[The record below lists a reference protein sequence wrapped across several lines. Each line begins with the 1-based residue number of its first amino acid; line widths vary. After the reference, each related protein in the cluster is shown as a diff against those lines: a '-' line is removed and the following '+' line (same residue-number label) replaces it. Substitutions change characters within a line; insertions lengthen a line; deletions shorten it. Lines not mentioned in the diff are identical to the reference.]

1 MSFATLGSPWA
12 LHSPAKNFEY
22 FIETYWAT
30 VNTATV
36 TQRCKTDEI
45 NWNSY
50 IIIWA
55 HVLAYIEKVIWKKR
69 YNNCS
74 KKKLTTS
81 TSVDINSKISN
92 LTKTKYIIWLQK
104 SKWEADLQGVMMFSF
119 LTGEGNK
126 RVPRCRAKWNIRWAL
141 PQRVNRFFIRF
152 FQCCCCLPPFSDFMR
167 SR

>member
-1 MSFATLGSPWA
+1 MSSFATLGSPWA

-22 FIETYWAT
+22 FIETCWAT
-30 VNTATV
+30 ANTATV

-81 TSVDINSKISN
+81 TSVDINSKN
-92 LTKTKYIIWLQK
+92 FKFDK
-104 SKWEADLQGVMMFSF
+104 
-119 LTGEGNK
+119 NK
-126 RVPRCRAKWNIRWAL
+126 IYYMAAKK
-141 PQRVNRFFIRF
+141 Q
-152 FQCCCCLPPFSDFMR
+152 MR
-167 SR
+167 SWFARSYDVQFPNRRRKQTRSSVPCKVEHPLSVATAS